1 MIEPLD
7 WPTNPFW
14 DYSVALYRQPGVER
28 ACLDLQRRHRLNVN
42 LVLFCCWLGAR
53 GIEIE
58 RDWLARTSAICERWQ
73 TAVVRP
79 LRQVRDSLK
88 FEQATPHVDDLPD
101 RWPELTAAL
110 RQRVLA
116 AELDGEHLEQLL
128 LAGLADELVGDRPCG
143 IAVATRNLCHYWR
156 FTGEDRSALEIV
168 LQAAFPEVAAADIV
182 ADLERMV
189 P

>member
-1 MIEPLD
+1 MD

-14 DYSVALYRQPGVER
+14 DYSLALYRQPGVER
-28 ACLDLQRRHRLNVN
+28 ACLDLQRRHRLDVN
-42 LVLFCCWLGAR
+42 LVLFCCWLGTR
-53 GIEIE
+53 GIEVE
-58 RDWLARTSAICERWQ
+58 QDRLACISAICERWQ

-79 LRQVRDSLK
+79 LRQVRDRLK
-88 FEQATPHVDDLPD
+88 AAQATARVDHLPD

-128 LAGLADELVGDRPCG
+128 LAGLADELVGDRPGG
-143 IAVATRNLCHYWR
+143 IAVGTRNLCRYWR
-156 FTGEDRSALEIV
+156 FTGEDRPALEIV
-168 LQAAFPEVAAADIV
+168 LQAAFPEIASAAIV
-182 ADLERMV
+182 AELERMV